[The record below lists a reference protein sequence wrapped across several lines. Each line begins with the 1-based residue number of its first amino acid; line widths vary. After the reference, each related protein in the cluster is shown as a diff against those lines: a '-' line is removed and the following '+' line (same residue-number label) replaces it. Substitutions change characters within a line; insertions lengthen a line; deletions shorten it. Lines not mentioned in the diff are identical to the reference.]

1 MRAGPAQVRRD
12 DGRGQSLVEFALVL
26 PLFLILVFGV
36 VDGGRA
42 IFAFNQMSQIA
53 RTVARTASTACFQT
67 ATPCDAASGPIST
80 AITDAS
86 VGLQAP
92 LTVTVTC
99 IDPATGTEPDQKTD
113 FCKVGYIVRVQ
124 TAQSFSLLTPVASS
138 FGPVTVGSSTEQEIL
153 Q

>member
-1 MRAGPAQVRRD
+1 MRRRSD
-12 DGRGQSLVEFALVL
+12 ARGQSLVEFALVL
-26 PLFLILVFGV
+26 PLFLVLVFGV
-36 VDGGRA
+36 IDGGRA
-42 IFAFNQMSQIA
+42 IFAYNQMSQIA
-53 RTVARTASTACFQT
+53 RSVARTASTACFQSS
-67 ATPCDAASGPIST
+67 TPCDATTGPISA
-80 AITDAS
+80 AIADAS

-99 IDPATGTEPDQKTD
+99 IDPATGVAPDQSTT